1 MRCVWIATLALL
13 LTARAEA
20 QMPSPD
26 AARIDFDAFEAGKP
40 PPGFSTEV
48 TGGGGLA
55 SWIVR
60 KDASASSGGKV
71 LVQTSTDKTDY
82 RFPLCIYDRLLTH
95 NAVMSVRF
103 RTISGSVDQAAGLV
117 ARFRDKDN
125 YYVVRA
131 NALEDNVRF
140 YKVVDGRR
148 TQLAGSDVKVTP
160 QTWHTLKLSLKMHTF
175 EVWLDGTRLFGGDDM
190 ALQEA
195 GEVGLWTKAD
205 SVTAF
210 DDFIIEE
217 SDAGH

>member
-1 MRCVWIATLALL
+1 M
-13 LTARAEA
+13 
-20 QMPSPD
+20 
-26 AARIDFDAFEAGKP
+26 
-40 PPGFSTEV
+40 
-48 TGGGGLA
+48 
-55 SWIVR
+55 
-60 KDASASSGGKV
+60 

-82 RFPLCIYDRLLTH
+82 RFPLCVYDGLLTH

-103 RTISGSVDQAAGLV
+103 KAMSGSVDQAAGLV

-148 TQLAGSDVKVTP
+148 TQLAGSNVKVTS
-160 QTWHTLKLSLKMHTF
+160 QTWHTLKLSLKMRTF

-210 DDFIIEE
+210 DDFTIEE

>member
-1 MRCVWIATLALL
+1 MRCVRIAALTLL
-13 LTARAEA
+13 LSVRADA
-20 QMPSPD
+20 QTPSP
-26 AARIDFDAFEAGKP
+26 AAVRIDFNASEAGKA

-48 TGGGGLA
+48 TGGGGPA
-55 SWIVR
+55 TWIVR
-60 KDASASSGGKV
+60 EYTNASSGRRV
-71 LVQTSTDKTDY
+71 LMQTSADKTDY
-82 RFPLCIYDRLLTH
+82 RFPLCIYDSLLTH

-103 RTISGSVDQAAGLV
+103 KTVSGSVDQAAGLV

-125 YYVVRA
+125 YYVARA

-160 QTWHTLKLSLKMHTF
+160 QTWHALKLSLKMHTF

-210 DDFIIEE
+210 DDFLIEE